1 MKAIFGTLLLV
12 LAMQA
17 QAQTNLE
24 DDLDGNAGA
33 LESSE
38 MRPQPQ
44 R

>member
-1 MKAIFGTLLLV
+1 MKAILGILLLV

-33 LESSE
+33 LQSSD
-38 MRPQPQ
+38 MPRK
-44 R
+44 